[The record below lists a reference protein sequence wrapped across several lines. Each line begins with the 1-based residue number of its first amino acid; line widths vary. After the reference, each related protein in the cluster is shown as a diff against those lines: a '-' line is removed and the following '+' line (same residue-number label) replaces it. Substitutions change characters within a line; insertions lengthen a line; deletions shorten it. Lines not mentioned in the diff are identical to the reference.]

1 MKKKE
6 AVTETKTP
14 VAETP
19 PRPHDDHI
27 CIPDDPEG
35 SIYRFIIVAAKR
47 ARQLQ
52 SGNRQKIQHPSKKV
66 TRIAIDETR
75 RGLVPFM
82 DPETAPPVEEQEEEL
97 LTDQ

>member
-19 PRPHDDHI
+19 VRPDDHI
-27 CIPDDPEG
+27 CIPEDPEG

-52 SGNRQKIQHPSKKV
+52 SGNRQKIQHPSKKM

-82 DPETAPPVEEQEEEL
+82 DPETALPVEEQEEEPV
-97 LTDQ
+97 TDQ